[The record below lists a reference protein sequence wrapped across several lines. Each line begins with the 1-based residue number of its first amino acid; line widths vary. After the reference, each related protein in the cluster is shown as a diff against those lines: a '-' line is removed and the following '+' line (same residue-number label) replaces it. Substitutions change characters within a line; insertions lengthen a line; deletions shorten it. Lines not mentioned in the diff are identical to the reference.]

1 MDNAKS
7 ISVNVS
13 EKSSEGNADKNSKN
27 PEMALISFSTANKN
41 AAEVSFVNE
50 T

>member
-1 MDNAKS
+1 M
-7 ISVNVS
+7 NVS
-13 EKSSEGNADKNSKN
+13 EKPYEGNVDKNANN
-27 PEMALISFSTANKN
+27 PEMALISFSTANNN